1 MSLCFV
7 RRTIA
12 RPMRKLLTQER
23 KVRLQRIFWMYLTN
37 NFALSSMQ
45 DFKNVEPSLKCTFI
59 PITLDNVHRVG
70 DFREEGRISQYRDKL
85 ANKEKGFFAEHNG
98 KMVGSLW
105 ATINDTKLPVVA
117 RRYMKLG
124 PNEALIHDVVT
135 SEKSRGMRIGPYMM
149 SQMITT
155 LFKEYGV
162 SRIVTEVHFRNR
174 ASMRMMDRVGLRMEH
189 KVISVCAL
197 GKLVL
202 QISL

>member
-1 MSLCFV
+1 
-7 RRTIA
+7 
-12 RPMRKLLTQER
+12 
-23 KVRLQRIFWMYLTN
+23 
-37 NFALSSMQ
+37 
-45 DFKNVEPSLKCTFI
+45 
-59 PITLDNVHRVG
+59 
-70 DFREEGRISQYRDKL
+70 
-85 ANKEKGFFAEHNG
+85 
-98 KMVGSLW
+98 
-105 ATINDTKLPVVA
+105 
-117 RRYMKLG
+117 MKLG